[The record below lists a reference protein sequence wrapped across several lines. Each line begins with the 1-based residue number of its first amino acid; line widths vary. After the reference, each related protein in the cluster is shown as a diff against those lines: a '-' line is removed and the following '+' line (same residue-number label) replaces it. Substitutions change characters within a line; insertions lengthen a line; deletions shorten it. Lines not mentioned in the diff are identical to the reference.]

1 MAKVIVIMTRHEKEI
16 FQTIKELGIATPNDI
31 SKRLGI
37 SQCSAEVLC
46 QDMVCQDILVK
57 KSYCY
62 EIAKNIN

>member
-1 MAKVIVIMTRHEKEI
+1 MAKIRAIMTKHEEKL
-16 FQTIKELGIATPNDI
+16 FQTIKELGVATPDDI
-31 SKRLGI
+31 SERLRI
-37 SQCSAEVLC
+37 SLDCAEVLC